1 MTKIVTKIKE
11 LLKSG
16 DLFTTSQLLRYRK
29 ETDYGTATGGFISI
43 AVFIV
48 FAALFWSLAIQ
59 TANME
64 LINSSMS
71 IISEPDP
78 SFAEI
83 TAGPKGGFM
92 FGVAIVG
99 LNLSD
104 PLVTYFNITLTQR
117 FFGPLYT
124 PINATL
130 IPLVQC
136 TPAHFAFNQN
146 IVDYF
151 KRFPV
156 SNALCPTLDSKFQVG
171 GRVTSDL
178 FSFFAL
184 QVSKCDAAV
193 NPRCASDAQIAAIQA
208 QIGYFTIGLPMI
220 NTLINAGDQD
230 YFQLYV

>member
-1 MTKIVTKIKE
+1 MTKILAKIKG

-29 ETDYGTATGGFISI
+29 ESDYGTATGGFVSV

-48 FAALFWSLAIQ
+48 FAALFWNLGIQ

-71 IISEPDP
+71 IISESDP
-78 SFAEI
+78 SPVEI
-83 TAGPKGGFM
+83 TAGIKGGFM
-92 FGVAIVG
+92 FGVAIIG

-124 PINATL
+124 PINATQ

-136 TPAHFAFNQN
+136 TPAHFTFNQEIEN
-146 IVDYF
+146 YF

-156 SNALCPTLDSKFQVG
+156 NNALCPTLDSKFQVG
-171 GRVTSDL
+171 GRVTSDV
-178 FSFFAL
+178 FSFLSL
-184 QVSKCDAAV
+184 QISKCNASV
-193 NPRCASDAQIAAIQA
+193 NPRCASDAQIAFIQS
-208 QIGYFTIGLPMI
+208 QLGYFTIGLPMI
-220 NTLINAGDQD
+220 NTLINAGDLD
-230 YFQLYV
+230 YVRLYV